1 MVPLPEGEQL
11 ILDLPEPGL
20 LSNLDPNLIGV
31 AVTDGYGRIKRTWG
45 LASRL
50 ELLSAG
56 STLLETPLANLVEAA
71 AQRGEG
77 GCLFLDGYRFY
88 SASSRA
94 GRTRDVLLLVTD
106 AQEELK
112 IRASSTQN
120 ARSAELFRR
129 IGKALAMHQT
139 LDELSVLAVHEIA
152 SACGLAAVLLWGKGT
167 DEDKLNLKAH
177 VGVNRQGARLLET
190 LEPESKVSCTAELVA
205 MKRQPFW
212 TSNVSEGLLTN
223 QLEAKFCYLKPKGM
237 GCLPL
242 TIGDKVIGILEVVGR
257 EEDTRFLEAK
267 ELFETLAE
275 HLALALNT
283 ALMFESVE
291 RMASFDPMTGIANHR
306 ALQEFMTSRVSE
318 SERTGTQLGVLMID
332 VDHFRAFNEEEG
344 HDAGDFVLKEV
355 AKKIKDTLRPYDLP
369 ARYGGEEFSAVLP
382 GLDLH
387 YSTEV
392 AERLRRAIESIE
404 YLSPNGRSRH
414 VTASIG
420 VASYPETA
428 RDCQSLLK
436 AADVALFKAKRA
448 GRNRVVYYEGQFKEE
463 PKVTDLEDTSWLEDW
478 LREDERKISDALWEY
493 LRPYAKHVSEQL
505 ALSKNQQQILENL
518 IKVYPGYRRMMAEN
532 DPELMRSLELAAEFR
547 PLLPSLMT
555 MNERFDGTGP
565 MQMKAQ
571 KIPLLAR
578 VLSALITLAEDQGEP
593 LVRDP
598 ARFDPEIVTMITEVS
613 EAA

>member
-1 MVPLPEGEQL
+1 
-11 ILDLPEPGL
+11 
-20 LSNLDPNLIGV
+20 
-31 AVTDGYGRIKRTWG
+31 
-45 LASRL
+45 
-50 ELLSAG
+50 
-56 STLLETPLANLVEAA
+56 
-71 AQRGEG
+71 
-77 GCLFLDGYRFY
+77 
-88 SASSRA
+88 
-94 GRTRDVLLLVTD
+94 
-106 AQEELK
+106 
-112 IRASSTQN
+112 
-120 ARSAELFRR
+120 
-129 IGKALAMHQT
+129 
-139 LDELSVLAVHEIA
+139 
-152 SACGLAAVLLWGKGT
+152 
-167 DEDKLNLKAH
+167 
-177 VGVNRQGARLLET
+177 
-190 LEPESKVSCTAELVA
+190 
-205 MKRQPFW
+205 
-212 TSNVSEGLLTN
+212 
-223 QLEAKFCYLKPKGM
+223 M

-257 EEDTRFLEAK
+257 EEDTGFLESK

-448 GRNRVVYYEGQFKEE
+448 GRNRAVFYEGQFKEE
-463 PKVTDLEDTSWLEDW
+463 PKVTDLEDTTWLEDW
-478 LREDERKISDALWEY
+478 LRDDERKISDSLWEY
-493 LRPYAKHVSEQL
+493 LRPFAKHVSEHL

-555 MNERFDGTGP
+555 MNERYDGTGP

-578 VLSALITLAEDQGEP
+578 VLAALITLAEDQGEP

-598 ARFDPEIVTMITEVS
+598 NRFDPEIVTMITEVS